1 MSDIN
6 IAKSRNFLLKESIEL
21 DEMAKIQ
28 GGLKATIE
36 AIIEENPNLDGL
48 ALKKVIR
55 ADEDVIDLLDGDDL
69 YDNQLNKFIA
79 LYKGQRTLQS
89 RGRKPTTKEGDTPI
103 NEMAKIAGDLKTS
116 IESVIKTNPSL
127 DGLALKK
134 AIKSDPSVISA
145 LGNEVLH
152 DNQLNKFIS
161 SIKGGVTSRGS
172 ISVAKN
178 DIEDNE
184 PSNIISKGIDLNSD
198 LDDEEIIDTWNEP
211 EEEDEEGTPVVDKSL
226 EKEIPSDVGA
236 ANNYKNIIVKKV
248 AKIEALPPQE
258 QASSPDMK
266 ALKQFILKPEV
277 NKTLGKETIRN
288 LVSSLIG

>member
-28 GGLKATIE
+28 GELKD
-36 AIIEENPNLDGL
+36 AISKVISDNPTLQGL
-48 ALKKVIR
+48 ALKKAIKG
-55 ADEDVIDLLDGDDL
+55 DQSVIDALAGDDL

-79 LYKGQRTLQS
+79 SEKGERSVGT
-89 RGRKPTTKEGDTPI
+89 RGRTPSEAGVAKKDAEQDDITPI
-103 NEMAKIAGDLKTS
+103 ST
-116 IESVIKTNPSL
+116 
-127 DGLALKK
+127 
-134 AIKSDPSVISA
+134 
-145 LGNEVLH
+145 
-152 DNQLNKFIS
+152 
-161 SIKGGVTSRGS
+161 
-172 ISVAKN
+172 
-178 DIEDNE
+178 
-184 PSNIISKGIDLNSD
+184 DLNVGEE
-198 LDDEEIIDTWNEP
+198 DEEIIDTWNEP

-277 NKTLGKETIRN
+277 NKTLGKETIRS